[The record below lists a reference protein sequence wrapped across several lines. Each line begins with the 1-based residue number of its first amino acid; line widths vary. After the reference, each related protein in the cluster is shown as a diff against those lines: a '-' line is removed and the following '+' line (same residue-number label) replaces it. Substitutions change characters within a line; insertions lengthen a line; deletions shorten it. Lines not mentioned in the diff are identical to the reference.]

1 MENQHN
7 DGRIV
12 VPYKND
18 KKAVTFYDTFFDI
31 DGDAIKYDDI
41 AVVQSDAM
49 DHSFMYYIVFGKDF
63 TYNFKFTTYD
73 GAKHKLHR
81 YGLSLYG
88 IGLYKRI
95 KSEFDGMA
103 DRMYNIVFR
112 KVADRLVNRI
122 ENGAKVNICGLEIS
136 RDQIV
141 YEKRKKT
148 IVIDRNN
155 FGRCYTNSGAYTNS
169 VYLHVRDEKKPV
181 FHCSLNDD
189 NARLIVP
196 IVNYFFEYKPSQ
208 QTAAPQQAMPSAT
221 L

>member
-41 AVVQSDAM
+41 AIVQSDAM
-49 DHSFMYYIVFGKDF
+49 DHSFMYYIVFGRDF

-95 KSEFDGMA
+95 KSEFDGMS

-155 FGRCYTNSGAYTNS
+155 FGRCYTNSGAYTNA
-169 VYLHVRDEKKPV
+169 VYLQVRDEKKPV
-181 FHCSLNDD
+181 FTCSLNAD

-196 IVNYFFEYKPSQ
+196 IVNYFFEYRPSQ
-208 QTAAPQQAMPSAT
+208 QTAAPQQATPAAT
-221 L
+221 V

>member
-1 MENQHN
+1 MENQYN

-18 KKAVTFYDTFFDI
+18 KKAITFYDTFFDI

-63 TYNFKFTTYD
+63 TYNFRFTTYD

-88 IGLYKRI
+88 LGLYKRV
-95 KSEFDGMA
+95 KSEFEGVA

-112 KVADRLVNRI
+112 KVADRLIDRI
-122 ENGAKVNICGLEIS
+122 ENGAKVNICGLEITK
-136 RDQIV
+136 DQIV

-148 IVIDRNN
+148 IVIDKSN
-155 FGRCYTNSGAYTNS
+155 FDRCVVDNSPYSNQ
-169 VYLHVRDEKKPV
+169 VNIYVRDEKKPV
-181 FHCSLNDD
+181 FRASLNED
-189 NARLIVP
+189 NARLITP
-196 IVNYFFEYKPSQ
+196 IVNYFFSYKPEQ
-208 QTAAPQQAMPSAT
+208 
-221 L
+221 